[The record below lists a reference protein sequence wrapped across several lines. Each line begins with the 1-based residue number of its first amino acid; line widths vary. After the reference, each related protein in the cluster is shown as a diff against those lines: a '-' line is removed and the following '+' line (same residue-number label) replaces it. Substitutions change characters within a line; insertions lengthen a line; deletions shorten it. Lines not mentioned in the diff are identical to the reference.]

1 MAAAGSLAKPVRL
14 LELKNLFFSVH
25 CSGEVEIPVNF
36 RGSVYTYTI
45 IMLFSLHS
53 PMYVHAILTKR
64 SLHALCSL
72 SVSLGALAVSVVVSR
87 HSLDCYLGG
96 RVVLARKSAL

>member
-1 MAAAGSLAKPVRL
+1 MAEAGSLAKPVRL

-25 CSGEVEIPVNF
+25 CSGEVEIQVNF

-53 PMYVHAILTKR
+53 PMYVRAILTKR

-87 HSLDCYLGG
+87 HSLECYLGG

>member
-25 CSGEVEIPVNF
+25 CSGEVEIQVNF

-72 SVSLGALAVSVVVSR
+72 SVSLAVSVVVSR
-87 HSLDCYLGG
+87 HSLECYLGG

>member
-25 CSGEVEIPVNF
+25 CSGEVEIQVNF

-87 HSLDCYLGG
+87 HSLECYLGG

>member
-1 MAAAGSLAKPVRL
+1 MPEAGSLAKPVRL
-14 LELKNLFFSVH
+14 LEQKNLFFSVH
-25 CSGEVEIPVNF
+25 YSGEMEIQVNF

-53 PMYVHAILTKR
+53 PMYVHAILIKG

-72 SVSLGALAVSVVVSR
+72 SVSLGALAVSVVVSC
-87 HSLDCYLGG
+87 HSLECYLGG
-96 RVVLARKSAL
+96 RVILARKSAL